1 MFKTFMSPVED
12 TANKVFLCPGTAQCI
27 FVNFKNVLKSS
38 RKKLP
43 FGIGQTGKSFRN
55 EITLGNFTFRT
66 REFEQMEAEFF
77 VKLGTDEEWLDK
89 WVKARFKWYIDYGIR
104 PENLRLRE
112 HGGDELAHYA
122 KACFNIKYRF
132 PLGWA
137 ELEGVANR
145 CDFDIRSHQE
155 SSGQDLSYF
164 DESA

>member
-1 MFKTFMSPVED
+1 MPGDGSVYLRQFQERSEIQPQE
-12 TANKVFLCPGTAQCI
+12 TALWHRSDRQI
-27 FVNFKNVLKSS
+27 
-38 RKKLP
+38 
-43 FGIGQTGKSFRN
+43 IKSFRN

-137 ELEGVANR
+137 ELEGIANR